1 MLVRGEERCAARMLG
16 GPVGEPGAAAL
27 RVAMDQGM
35 DPFVPQADE
44 GRRGCGGGGVPL
56 AEQPQG
62 LGAAWGCRRRCA
74 LVALPEWLNRQMRSK
89 R

>member
-16 GPVGEPGAAAL
+16 APVGEPGAAAL

-44 GRRGCGGGGVPL
+44 GRRGCGGVPL

-62 LGAAWGCRRRCA
+62 LGAACGCRRRCA
-74 LVALPEWLNRQMRSK
+74 LIALPEWLNRQMRSK